1 MKSDEKTLIDGLFSR
16 LREAEGQSAPRDAEA
31 EAQINQHLVR
41 QPAAPYYM
49 AQVVLIQEAALKRLD
64 QRVKELEA
72 QVAQLQQSRPS
83 SGGFLSGLF
92 GGGARDEP
100 APSQSGARRAGA
112 RRVSPIRRRRP
123 ATCARYGAR
132 RGAPSRASGFLGG
145 ALQTAA
151 GVAGGMLVA
160 DLLTGMFRHSQPQEI
175 VEVIQDVPVDN
186 LDASQFADPEPA
198 PERFADSDYP
208 ADGGFADGDFSDS
221 DFNDDSSFLG
231 DDDLFT

>member
-100 APSQSGARRAGA
+100 A
-112 RRVSPIRRRRP
+112 RP
-123 ATCARYGAR
+123 AGWGETRFSSPAAAGTGDMRPGMAPAAAA
-132 RGAPSRASGFLGG
+132 APSRASGFLGG

-198 PERFADSDYP
+198 SERFADGDHS

>member
-100 APSQSGARRAGA
+100 APSQSGRPAGWGETRFSNPA
-112 RRVSPIRRRRP
+112 AAAGDSVRVWRPPRRP
-123 ATCARYGAR
+123 RLRGPAAFSAVRCRRPLGSLAGCWWPTCSPACSATASR
-132 RGAPSRASGFLGG
+132 RKSSR
-145 ALQTAA
+145 
-151 GVAGGMLVA
+151 
-160 DLLTGMFRHSQPQEI
+160 
-175 VEVIQDVPVDN
+175 
-186 LDASQFADPEPA
+186 
-198 PERFADSDYP
+198 
-208 ADGGFADGDFSDS
+208 
-221 DFNDDSSFLG
+221 
-231 DDDLFT
+231 

>member
-100 APSQSGARRAGA
+100 APSQSGRPTGWGETRF
-112 RRVSPIRRRRP
+112 SIRRRRP
-123 ATCARYGAR
+123 GDMRQVWRPPRRPRLRGPAAFSAVRCRRPLGSLAGCWWPTCSPACSATASR
-132 RGAPSRASGFLGG
+132 RKSSR
-145 ALQTAA
+145 
-151 GVAGGMLVA
+151 
-160 DLLTGMFRHSQPQEI
+160 
-175 VEVIQDVPVDN
+175 
-186 LDASQFADPEPA
+186 
-198 PERFADSDYP
+198 
-208 ADGGFADGDFSDS
+208 
-221 DFNDDSSFLG
+221 
-231 DDDLFT
+231 

>member
-1 MKSDEKTLIDGLFSR
+1 MKTLIDGLFSR

-123 ATCARYGAR
+123 ATCAGM
-132 RGAPSRASGFLGG
+132 APAAAAARASGFLGG

>member
-1 MKSDEKTLIDGLFSR
+1 
-16 LREAEGQSAPRDAEA
+16 
-31 EAQINQHLVR
+31 
-41 QPAAPYYM
+41 
-49 AQVVLIQEAALKRLD
+49 
-64 QRVKELEA
+64 
-72 QVAQLQQSRPS
+72 
-83 SGGFLSGLF
+83 
-92 GGGARDEP
+92 
-100 APSQSGARRAGA
+100 
-112 RRVSPIRRRRP
+112 
-123 ATCARYGAR
+123 
-132 RGAPSRASGFLGG
+132 GG

-175 VEVIQDVPVDN
+175 VEVIQDVPVDD

>member
-1 MKSDEKTLIDGLFSR
+1 SGRPAGWGETRFS
-16 LREAEGQSAPRDAEA
+16 
-31 EAQINQHLVR
+31 N
-41 QPAAPYYM
+41 PAAAGDMRPGM
-49 AQVVLIQEAALKRLD
+49 APAA
-64 QRVKELEA
+64 A
-72 QVAQLQQSRPS
+72 A
-83 SGGFLSGLF
+83 
-92 GGGARDEP
+92 
-100 APSQSGARRAGA
+100 
-112 RRVSPIRRRRP
+112 
-123 ATCARYGAR
+123 
-132 RGAPSRASGFLGG
+132 APSRASGFLGG

>member
-83 SGGFLSGLF
+83 SGGFLRWRDA
-92 GGGARDEP
+92 GG
-100 APSQSGARRAGA
+100 
-112 RRVSPIRRRRP
+112 RP
-123 ATCARYGAR
+123 AHRHVPPQPTAGNR
-132 RGAPSRASGFLGG
+132 RGDPGRPGG
-145 ALQTAA
+145 
-151 GVAGGMLVA
+151 
-160 DLLTGMFRHSQPQEI
+160 
-175 VEVIQDVPVDN
+175 
-186 LDASQFADPEPA
+186 
-198 PERFADSDYP
+198 
-208 ADGGFADGDFSDS
+208 
-221 DFNDDSSFLG
+221 
-231 DDDLFT
+231 

>member
-100 APSQSGARRAGA
+100 APSQSG
-112 RRVSPIRRRRP
+112 RP
-123 ATCARYGAR
+123 AGWGETRFSNPAAAVGDMRPG
-132 RGAPSRASGFLGG
+132 GFLGG

-198 PERFADSDYP
+198 TERFADSDYP

>member
-1 MKSDEKTLIDGLFSR
+1 
-16 LREAEGQSAPRDAEA
+16 PR
-31 EAQINQHLVR
+31 R
-41 QPAAPYYM
+41 TTSGWCCSSCPA
-49 AQVVLIQEAALKRLD
+49 D
-64 QRVKELEA
+64 
-72 QVAQLQQSRPS
+72 
-83 SGGFLSGLF
+83 
-92 GGGARDEP
+92 
-100 APSQSGARRAGA
+100 
-112 RRVSPIRRRRP
+112 
-123 ATCARYGAR
+123 
-132 RGAPSRASGFLGG
+132 APSRASGFLGG

>member
-100 APSQSGARRAGA
+100 APSQSG
-112 RRVSPIRRRRP
+112 RP
-123 ATCARYGAR
+123 AGWGETRFSNPAAAPAAAA
-132 RGAPSRASGFLGG
+132 APSRASGFLGG
-145 ALQTAA
+145 ALPTAPR
-151 GVAGGMLVA
+151 GAGGG
-160 DLLTGMFRHSQPQEI
+160 TG
-175 VEVIQDVPVDN
+175 
-186 LDASQFADPEPA
+186 PA
-198 PERFADSDYP
+198 PATP
-208 ADGGFADGDFSDS
+208 P
-221 DFNDDSSFLG
+221 L
-231 DDDLFT
+231 

>member
-1 MKSDEKTLIDGLFSR
+1 VFHAADGIREGERSR
-16 LREAEGQSAPRDAEA
+16 GRGE
-31 EAQINQHLVR
+31 VYKR
-41 QPAAPYYM
+41 QA
-49 AQVVLIQEAALKRLD
+49 
-64 QRVKELEA
+64 
-72 QVAQLQQSRPS
+72 
-83 SGGFLSGLF
+83 
-92 GGGARDEP
+92 
-100 APSQSGARRAGA
+100 
-112 RRVSPIRRRRP
+112 
-123 ATCARYGAR
+123 
-132 RGAPSRASGFLGG
+132 RASGFLGG

-198 PERFADSDYP
+198 TERFADSDYP

>member
-100 APSQSGARRAGA
+100 APRP

-123 ATCARYGAR
+123 ATCVRVWRPPR
-132 RGAPSRASGFLGG
+132 RPRLRGPAAFSAVRCRRPLGSLAGCWWPTCSPACSATASR
-145 ALQTAA
+145 
-151 GVAGGMLVA
+151 
-160 DLLTGMFRHSQPQEI
+160 RK
-175 VEVIQDVPVDN
+175 
-186 LDASQFADPEPA
+186 
-198 PERFADSDYP
+198 
-208 ADGGFADGDFSDS
+208 
-221 DFNDDSSFLG
+221 SSR
-231 DDDLFT
+231 

>member
-100 APSQSGARRAGA
+100 APSQSGRPAGWA

-123 ATCARYGAR
+123 ATCVRVWRPPR
-132 RGAPSRASGFLGG
+132 RPRLRGPAAFSAVRCRRPLGSLAGCWWPTCSPACSATASR
-145 ALQTAA
+145 
-151 GVAGGMLVA
+151 
-160 DLLTGMFRHSQPQEI
+160 RK
-175 VEVIQDVPVDN
+175 
-186 LDASQFADPEPA
+186 
-198 PERFADSDYP
+198 
-208 ADGGFADGDFSDS
+208 
-221 DFNDDSSFLG
+221 SSR
-231 DDDLFT
+231 

>member
-1 MKSDEKTLIDGLFSR
+1 MKTLIDGLFSR

-83 SGGFLSGLF
+83 SGGFSPACSVAARATSRRRANRAPGGLGRDAF
-92 GGGARDEP
+92 LQSGGGGRRHA
-100 APSQSGARRAGA
+100 SG
-112 RRVSPIRRRRP
+112 
-123 ATCARYGAR
+123 YGAR
-132 RGAPSRASGFLGG
+132 RGGRASRASGFLGG

>member
-100 APSQSGARRAGA
+100 APSQPG
-112 RRVSPIRRRRP
+112 RP
-123 ATCARYGAR
+123 AGWGETRFSN
-132 RGAPSRASGFLGG
+132 P
-145 ALQTAA
+145 AA
-151 GVAGGMLVA
+151 GGRKSGWPSAGRRMECPRRYA
-160 DLLTGMFRHSQPQEI
+160 RSQ
-175 VEVIQDVPVDN
+175 
-186 LDASQFADPEPA
+186 
-198 PERFADSDYP
+198 
-208 ADGGFADGDFSDS
+208 
-221 DFNDDSSFLG
+221 SSPG
-231 DDDLFT
+231 

>member
-100 APSQSGARRAGA
+100 APSQPGRPAGWGETRFSNPAAGA
-112 RRVSPIRRRRP
+112 GDMRPGMAPAAAACAFAGQRFSRRRVADGRRGRWRDAGGRP
-123 ATCARYGAR
+123 AHRHVPPQPTAGNR
-132 RGAPSRASGFLGG
+132 RGDPGRPGG
-145 ALQTAA
+145 
-151 GVAGGMLVA
+151 
-160 DLLTGMFRHSQPQEI
+160 
-175 VEVIQDVPVDN
+175 
-186 LDASQFADPEPA
+186 
-198 PERFADSDYP
+198 
-208 ADGGFADGDFSDS
+208 
-221 DFNDDSSFLG
+221 
-231 DDDLFT
+231 

>member
-1 MKSDEKTLIDGLFSR
+1 
-16 LREAEGQSAPRDAEA
+16 
-31 EAQINQHLVR
+31 
-41 QPAAPYYM
+41 
-49 AQVVLIQEAALKRLD
+49 
-64 QRVKELEA
+64 
-72 QVAQLQQSRPS
+72 
-83 SGGFLSGLF
+83 
-92 GGGARDEP
+92 GGARDEP
-100 APSQSGARRAGA
+100 APSQPGRPAGWGETRFSNPAAGA
-112 RRVSPIRRRRP
+112 GDMRP
-123 ATCARYGAR
+123 GMAPAASA
-132 RGAPSRASGFLGG
+132 APSRASGFLGG

-198 PERFADSDYP
+198 TERFADSDYP
-208 ADGGFADGDFSDS
+208 TDGGFADGDFSDS

>member
-100 APSQSGARRAGA
+100 APSQSG
-112 RRVSPIRRRRP
+112 RP
-123 ATCARYGAR
+123 AGWGETRFSNPAAAGDMRPGMAPAAAA
-132 RGAPSRASGFLGG
+132 APSRASGFLGG
-145 ALQTAA
+145 AL
-151 GVAGGMLVA
+151 
-160 DLLTGMFRHSQPQEI
+160 
-175 VEVIQDVPVDN
+175 
-186 LDASQFADPEPA
+186 
-198 PERFADSDYP
+198 
-208 ADGGFADGDFSDS
+208 
-221 DFNDDSSFLG
+221 
-231 DDDLFT
+231 